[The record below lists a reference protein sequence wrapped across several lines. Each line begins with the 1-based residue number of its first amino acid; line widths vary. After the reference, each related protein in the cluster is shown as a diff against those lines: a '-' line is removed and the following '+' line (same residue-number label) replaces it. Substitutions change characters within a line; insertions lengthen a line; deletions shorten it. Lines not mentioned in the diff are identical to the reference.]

1 MPFVI
6 DKDINRKTV
15 VLPCVHFNTAQ
26 SVLGQ
31 NKHHVPMLMCP
42 LRGRRNW
49 GQTLKKGITR
59 DLCNTATLS
68 TAIHHIVHLCT
79 KHQAESG
86 ECSSSCSY
94 SSIFF
99 LCNKHQFWDPWR
111 VEGGNV
117 TIFTLH
123 RTFPHSCF
131 YLPQVAGLSLY
142 IFSYLSITTYC
153 LLRRSNAQ
161 HAYSCT
167 VC

>member
-1 MPFVI
+1 M
-6 DKDINRKTV
+6 
-15 VLPCVHFNTAQ
+15 H
-26 SVLGQ
+26 
-31 NKHHVPMLMCP
+31 P
-42 LRGRRNW
+42 LHGWRNW
-49 GQTLKKGITR
+49 GQTSKKGITR

-68 TAIHHIVHLCT
+68 TVIHHIVHLCT

-86 ECSSSCSY
+86 KCSSSYSY

-99 LCNKHQFWDPWR
+99 LCNKHQVWDPWR

-131 YLPQVAGLSLY
+131 YLPPVAGLSWY

-153 LLRRSNAQ
+153 LLRRSDAQ
-161 HAYSCT
+161 RTYSCT
-167 VC
+167 VCLLMHSMLTYTQPSCTVYKDIMDALFQ